1 MISDKRKYR
10 INYLF
15 NKIFKENFSKKLTI
29 DWSNYSKRYEII
41 NNIILSNNYKEYLEI
56 GCFKDET
63 FSRINIEHKVG
74 VDPVSGGTVRLTS
87 DEFFKN
93 NKKKFDIIFIDGLHE
108 YSQVKTD
115 IINSL
120 NSLNSNGVLLL
131 HDCFPLKIRDQMMP
145 RSHQHWNGDTWKAL
159 VETRTLPNLDTYTI
173 LADEGIGVVFKRKN
187 RNPLHINFKNFKS
200 LKFKD
205 YYNNYE
211 KFMNPVSEDKFFSLF
226 K

>member
-1 MISDKRKYR
+1 
-10 INYLF
+10 
-15 NKIFKENFSKKLTI
+15 
-29 DWSNYSKRYEII
+29 
-41 NNIILSNNYKEYLEI
+41 
-56 GCFKDET
+56 
-63 FSRINIEHKVG
+63 
-74 VDPVSGGTVRLTS
+74 
-87 DEFFKN
+87 
-93 NKKKFDIIFIDGLHE
+93 
-108 YSQVKTD
+108 
-115 IINSL
+115 
-120 NSLNSNGVLLL
+120 
-131 HDCFPLKIRDQMMP
+131 MMP

>member
-41 NNIILSNNYKEYLEI
+41 NNSILSNYYKEYLEI